1 MARTRKCKKHRF
13 NIDKNIDAREIERKQ
28 ATKVSNYFFRVD
40 NCIDDYKHESR
51 KGVENW
57 VNRACHRWNCTYF
70 RIIQQWYSKII
81 RDVYMCI
88 YIYHGNSY
96 YCYIFRWQRVIR
108 SSFQL
113 SLYIYRK
120 NDFHVGNRMI
130 ISWIVMR
137 RWVFLRIHVEKI
149 CRGKKNA
156 MIL

>member
-88 YIYHGNSY
+88 YIY
-96 YCYIFRWQRVIR
+96 
-108 SSFQL
+108 
-113 SLYIYRK
+113 IY
-120 NDFHVGNRMI
+120 
-130 ISWIVMR
+130 ISWKLLLLLYFSLTACNTLVIPTFSVYLSKKWLS
-137 RWVFLRIHVEKI
+137 RWKS
-149 CRGKKNA
+149 NDN
-156 MIL
+156 